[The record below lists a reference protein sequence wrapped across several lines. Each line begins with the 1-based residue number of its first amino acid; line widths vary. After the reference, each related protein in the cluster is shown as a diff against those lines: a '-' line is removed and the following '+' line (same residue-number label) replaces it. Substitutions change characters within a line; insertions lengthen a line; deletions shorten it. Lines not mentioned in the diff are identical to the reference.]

1 MRLTKKWLP
10 ILLILGMLL
19 SSLSA
24 PLTAAA
30 DENSSPENAGIL
42 TTAEAALYEASAI
55 TFAPGKNEE
64 ELNFAWYSNMET
76 ADSAVQVAEKSDM
89 TGDEFPAD
97 AAATFTGTVAP
108 AVSDLYTNKVIVT
121 DLKQSTEYVY
131 RLGDGS
137 EENWSPVYEF
147 TTNGTDFFSCLVVG
161 DVQIGAGNT
170 STDILGWQ
178 DTMTQAV
185 EEFPEA
191 SLLLSLGDQVETSSN
206 ETEFT
211 GFFSPK
217 ELRSL
222 PVAPLLGNHDNG
234 SVNYGYHFNLP
245 NLSSEYGITNP
256 GSSDYYFTYGNTLVM
271 VLNSNNTSCA
281 GHEAFIQET
290 VAANP
295 DADWKVVMF
304 HHDIYGSASHSLESS
319 IIALRQGLYPVF
331 DQYDINLV
339 MNGHDHSYTRTY
351 MMYGDQPLPEQ
362 NVIGTLYMTLN
373 SASGSKYYNLQPTP
387 ETYAAVREQI
397 KVPTFSKIDVTPD
410 TLTISTYRTDTMEMT
425 DTYTI
430 SKQAQESLDLAQVI
444 MTADG
449 DTLDSKDPA
458 ASVALN
464 VAAED
469 SSGTGVDLSDAYIQ
483 YQTDSPDIVAI
494 DKNSTDG
501 TIGLVT
507 VKNPPAVNET
517 VNVWAKV
524 FDGSSFVES
533 NKVEIQVVVPYG
545 LAQVSLSAD
554 RDNISEASPV
564 QLSVT
569 GTDTLGADMDLSSA
583 AIVYNMDKADIL
595 AISDDGLVTVQNN
608 PDRNVTVTIT
618 ADVTVDEKTITSN
631 EVPITVMVSGAGAL
645 IAVPVKNALD
655 DMEER
660 ADGSLDFDSSDL
672 EITWEK
678 PTSDDVKNQLIGI
691 RFVDLAIPQGAT
703 ITDAYIQFSVDEPD
717 KSYDPFNVDIY
728 AEDVVDSAAFE
739 NLAGAV
745 SRKFASKTVASV
757 QWTDVPMWTV
767 EHEAD
772 SAQQTPNLA
781 ALIQEIVNKDGWN
794 EGNAITFLFS
804 GSGNRT
810 AESFEGAGDN
820 ADQIP
825 TLHVIYTVEETPA
838 DDTIPP
844 TITLNIAAI
853 DNESGISTFNVSLDG
868 VSIDP
873 DTPLNLEELTFGA
886 HQLILSAEDNAG
898 NVTIEKITFF
908 ITVDVD
914 KLKKLLDN
922 LYDEG
927 LITNQGT
934 YNSLKTKLEKGNIKS
949 FILELQAG
957 AKRRQISKEASELLA
972 DYAENILSLES
983 FIPDKAVLKFGDNS
997 LK

>member
-10 ILLILGMLL
+10 TLLILGMLL

-30 DENSSPENAGIL
+30 VENSSPENAGIL
-42 TTAEAALYEASAI
+42 TTAEAAVYEASAI
-55 TFAPGKNEE
+55 TFAPGQNEE

-76 ADSAVQVAEKSDM
+76 ADSAVQVAEKSEM
-89 TGDEFPAD
+89 IGDEFPVA
-97 AAATFTGTVAP
+97 AAATFTGTVSP
-108 AVSDLYTNKVIVT
+108 AVSDFYSNKVIVT
-121 DLKQSTEYVY
+121 DLEQSTEYVY

-147 TTNGTDFFSCLVVG
+147 TTNGTDSFSCLVVG

-185 EEFPEA
+185 GEFPEA
-191 SLLLSLGDQVETSSN
+191 SFLLSLGDQVESSSN
-206 ETEFT
+206 ETEFS
-211 GFFSPK
+211 GFFSPT

-234 SVNYGYHFNLP
+234 SANYGYHFNLP
-245 NLSSEYGITNP
+245 NLSLEYGITDP

-281 GHEAFIQET
+281 SHEAFIQET

-295 DADWKVVMF
+295 DAAWKVVMF

-331 DQYDINLV
+331 DQYDIDLV

-373 SASGSKYYNLQPTP
+373 SGSGSKYYNLQPTP

-410 TLTISTYRTDTMEMT
+410 TLTISTYRADTMAMT

-430 SKQAQESLDLAQVI
+430 SKQAQEYLDLAQVTT
-444 MTADG
+444 TADG
-449 DTLDSKDPA
+449 NTLGSEDPA
-458 ASVALN
+458 ASITLN
-464 VAAED
+464 VSAED
-469 SSGTGVDLSDAYIQ
+469 SEGTAVDLSDAYII
-483 YQTDSPDIVAI
+483 YQTDAPDMITIEKDSA
-494 DKNSTDG
+494 DG

-507 VKNPPAVNET
+507 VKNAPAANEI
-517 VNVWAKV
+517 VQVWAKV

-533 NKVEIQVVVPYG
+533 NKVEIEVTVPYG
-545 LAQVSLSAD
+545 LAEVSLSAD
-554 RDNISEASPV
+554 RDSVSATSSA

-569 GTDTLGADMDLSSA
+569 GIDTLGAAMDLSSA
-583 AIVYNMDKADIL
+583 AIVYHTDKADIVN
-595 AISDDGLVTVQNN
+595 ISGDGVVTVQNN

-618 ADVTVDEKTITSN
+618 ADVTVDEKTINSN

-678 PTSDDVKNQLIGI
+678 PTSDDVKNQLIGV
-691 RFVDLAIPQGAT
+691 RFADLAIPQGAT

-717 KSYDPFNVDIY
+717 KSFDPFDVDIY
-728 AEDVVDSAAFE
+728 AEDTADSAAFE
-739 NLAGAV
+739 NVDGVV
-745 SRKFASKTVASV
+745 SSKYTNKTTASV
-757 QWTDVPMWTV
+757 QWTGIPMWAT

-781 ALIQEIVNKDGWN
+781 VLVQEIVNKGGWN
-794 EGNAITFLFS
+794 EGNAISFLFS

-820 ADQIP
+820 IDQIP
-825 TLHVIYTVEETPA
+825 TLYISYKVEEEPA
-838 DDTIPP
+838 DTTAP
-844 TITLNIAAI
+844 TITVNIEDGAVMERIGEFELACEAN
-853 DNESGISTFNVSLDG
+853 DDESSISTFNVSLDG
-868 VSIDP
+868 VAIHP
-873 DTPLNLEELTFGA
+873 GTVIYLEELSFGE
-886 HQLILSAEDNAG
+886 HQLVLNAEDNAG
-898 NVTIEKITFF
+898 NVTTKEITFY
-908 ITVDVD
+908 ITGDIGT
-914 KLKKLLDN
+914 LAMLLDN
-922 LYDEG
+922 VYDEG
-927 LITNQGT
+927 LITNQGI
-934 YNSLKTKLEKGNIKS
+934 YNSLKTKIEKGNMNP
-949 FILELQAG
+949 FINELQAK
-957 AKRRQISKEASELLA
+957 ANKKHISEEASALLA
-972 DYAENILSLES
+972 EYAEYILSQE
-983 FIPDKAVLKFGDNS
+983 
-997 LK
+997 